1 LYDKGHLVDIG
12 VNGRITLK
20 LALTLEAMSVD
31 WIHLA
36 RTKDR
41 WWDEANMA
49 IKLRVLKKAGA
60 FLTA

>member
-1 LYDKGHLVDIG
+1 LVDIG
-12 VNGRITLK
+12 VNGRKTLK
-20 LALTLEAMSVD
+20 WALTLEAMSVD

-49 IKLRVLKKAGA
+49 EKASGSKNRG
-60 FLTA
+60 FLDCPRE